1 MARGLLICV
10 LALVLQGTASAWTV
24 EPSLLPD
31 DPGTPLYAAQSAVS
45 LAQATELALQRYPG
59 QVVRAETVSR
69 GGRRE
74 HQIRILGADGRVRT
88 VRIDAQTGAFL

>member
-1 MARGLLICV
+1 MLRKLV
-10 LALVLQGTASAWTV
+10 LSALVSILPVVAGAWTV
-24 EPSLLPD
+24 PAPTEPEA
-31 DPGTPLYAAQSAVS
+31 PGVTSYAAQSGIS
-45 LAQATELALQRYPG
+45 LAQATQLALQRYPG
-59 QVVRAETVSR
+59 QVVRAETVAR